1 MVRSDKKK
9 IEDTISVINSYL
21 DAEGGDEVIDNWDG
35 QSPRTLLKE
44 LRQIL
49 Q

>member
-1 MVRSDKKK
+1 M
-9 IEDTISVINSYL
+9 
-21 DAEGGDEVIDNWDG
+21 EGGYDIIKDWDG

-49 Q
+49 QD